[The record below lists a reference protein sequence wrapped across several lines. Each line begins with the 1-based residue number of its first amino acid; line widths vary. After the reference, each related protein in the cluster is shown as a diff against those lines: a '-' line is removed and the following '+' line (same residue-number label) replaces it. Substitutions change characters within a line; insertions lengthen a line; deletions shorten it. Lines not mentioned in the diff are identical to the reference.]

1 MQNSFSH
8 QDWEPVVFKKKIE
21 KKQPSTNK
29 KPIIPEDGTEMKR
42 KVITPALKSAIMNAR
57 IAKKWKQVDLANRL
71 GVPVNTVNEYESG
84 KAIPNNGFIRKMEI
98 ALGVKLPRAVTQ
110 KDKI

>member
-8 QDWEPVVFKKKIE
+8 QDWKPVVFKKKIE

-71 GVPVNTVNEYESG
+71 GVPVKTVNEYESG
-84 KAIPNNGFIRKMEI
+84 KAIPNNGTSFRSEI
-98 ALGVKLPRAVTQ
+98 TKSSYTKG
-110 KDKI
+110 

>member
-21 KKQPSTNK
+21 KKQLSTNK

-42 KVITPALKSAIMNAR
+42 KVITPDLKSVIMNAR
-57 IAKKWKQVDLANRL
+57 IAKKWKQV
-71 GVPVNTVNEYESG
+71 GCSG
-84 KAIPNNGFIRKMEI
+84 
-98 ALGVKLPRAVTQ
+98 
-110 KDKI
+110 